1 MSEIYKSGIVAL
13 VGKPNVGKSSLI
25 NRIIGEKIAIVS
37 DKPQTTR
44 NRIGGIYTTDQ
55 GQIVFYDTPGIH
67 KPLHKLGQYILK
79 VATSSLLGVDL
90 LLVMVDPTD
99 GLRESD
105 RLVATHVN
113 GSHVP
118 VFLVINKIDAYG
130 DRKLL
135 ENFSENASR
144 LFENVLERFYISAEK
159 GTGVDSLIEAIFK
172 FLPAGKM
179 LFPEDYITDRSSRF
193 MASEIVREKV
203 LQHTRQE
210 IPHSVGVSVHEFK
223 DEGDLLRIRADIVV
237 ERNSQKPIILG
248 KGGSMIKLIGSDAR
262 RDMEYI
268 FDQKVFLDLFVKVR
282 EKWRDKD
289 SMIQEF
295 TNLKDELS

>member
-1 MSEIYKSGIVAL
+1 MSEIFKSGIVAL

-44 NRIGGIYTTDQ
+44 NRIGGIYTTEH

>member
-1 MSEIYKSGIVAL
+1 MSEIFKSGIVAL

-105 RLVATHVN
+105 RLVATH
-113 GSHVP
+113 
-118 VFLVINKIDAYG
+118 
-130 DRKLL
+130 
-135 ENFSENASR
+135 
-144 LFENVLERFYISAEK
+144 
-159 GTGVDSLIEAIFK
+159 
-172 FLPAGKM
+172 
-179 LFPEDYITDRSSRF
+179 
-193 MASEIVREKV
+193 
-203 LQHTRQE
+203 
-210 IPHSVGVSVHEFK
+210 
-223 DEGDLLRIRADIVV
+223 
-237 ERNSQKPIILG
+237 
-248 KGGSMIKLIGSDAR
+248 
-262 RDMEYI
+262 
-268 FDQKVFLDLFVKVR
+268 
-282 EKWRDKD
+282 
-289 SMIQEF
+289 
-295 TNLKDELS
+295 

>member
-1 MSEIYKSGIVAL
+1 MSEIFKSGIVAL

-44 NRIGGIYTTDQ
+44 NRIGGIYTTEH

-113 GSHVP
+113 GSRVP
-118 VFLVINKIDAYG
+118 VFLVINKIDAYSDG
-130 DRKLL
+130 KLL
-135 ENFSENASR
+135 HNFSENASR

-159 GTGVDSLIEAIFK
+159 GTGVDSMIEAIFK
-172 FLPAGKM
+172 FLPSGKL

-203 LQHTRQE
+203 LLHTHQE
-210 IPHSVGVSVHEFK
+210 IPHSVGVSVQEFK
-223 DEGDLLRIRADIVV
+223 DEGELLRIRADIVV

>member
-1 MSEIYKSGIVAL
+1 MSETFKSGIVAL

-44 NRIGGIYTTDQ
+44 NRIGGIYTTDP

-118 VFLVINKIDAYG
+118 VFLVINKIDAYS

-135 ENFSENASR
+135 DNFSENASR

-159 GTGVDSLIEAIFK
+159 GTGVDSMIEAIFE

-223 DEGDLLRIRADIVV
+223 DEGDLLRIGADIVV

>member
-1 MSEIYKSGIVAL
+1 MSEIFKSGIVAL